1 MKFLQ
6 SIRLYAAEISLIA
19 ALVAAIGFFG
29 YLGYG
34 LVDPATNNPNFSG
47 EQALLYVARQME
59 FGPRA
64 TGSQNSLAMSDWL
77 IEELGKL
84 GWSVYIQP
92 FRVTDADLPA
102 RNIIA
107 VRGEGPTALLA
118 TGYDTRLFADQDRN
132 SERTSQPV
140 PGANDGASGT
150 AVLLE
155 LARTLD
161 VAGSGHEVCLV
172 FFDAGKNDQ
181 LPDWDEDLGKRYF
194 VDQLGALPRCGD
206 PQFAIVL
213 DGIGDTDQRIFRPQP
228 GDAAL
233 TNALWAVAAELDY
246 QRWIIN
252 RLGDMSANTQ
262 SPFLEAGIPS
272 IEIFDANYAHRQTTA
287 DTLDKVSAE
296 SLHRIGR
303 MLEIWLEAGARF

>member
-19 ALVAAIGFFG
+19 ALVAAISFFG

-34 LVDPATNNPNFSG
+34 LVDPATNNPSFSG
-47 EQALLYVARQME
+47 EQALLYVARQVE
-59 FGPRA
+59 YGPRI
-64 TGSQNSLAMSDWL
+64 TGSQSSVAMSDWL

-84 GWSVYIQP
+84 GWAVYIQP
-92 FRVTDADLPA
+92 FRVTDADLSA

-118 TGYDTRLFADQDRN
+118 TSYDTRIFADQDRN
-132 SERTSQPV
+132 PDRASQPV

-155 LARTLD
+155 LARTLN
-161 VAGSGHEVCLV
+161 VEESGHEVCLV
-172 FFDAGKNDQ
+172 FFDAGRNAQ
-181 LPDWDEDLGKRYF
+181 IPEWDHDLGKRYF
-194 VDQLGALPRCGD
+194 VEQIDALPRCGD
-206 PQFAIVL
+206 PQFAIVI
-213 DGIGDTDQRIFRPQP
+213 DGVGDTDQRIFRPQP

-233 TNALWAVAAELDY
+233 TSALWGVAAELGYD
-246 QRWIIN
+246 RWIVN
-252 RLGDMSANTQ
+252 RLPETSENT
-262 SPFLEAGIPS
+262 PNPILEAGMRS
-272 IEIFDANYAHRQTTA
+272 IEIFDVNYPHRHTTA
-287 DTLDKVSAE
+287 DTLDKVSAQ

-303 MLEIWLEAGARF
+303 MLEVWLEAGARY

>member
-1 MKFLQ
+1 VKFFQ

-34 LVDPATNNPNFSG
+34 LVDPATNNPSFSG

-59 FGPRA
+59 FGPRT
-64 TGSQNSLAMSDWL
+64 TGGQNSVAMSDWL

-92 FRVTDADLPA
+92 FRVTDAGLPA

-155 LARTLD
+155 LARALD
-161 VAGSGHEVCLV
+161 VASSGHEICLV
-172 FFDAGKNDQ
+172 FFDAGKNEEI
-181 LPDWDEDLGKRYF
+181 PDWDGNLGKRYF
-194 VDQLGALPRCGD
+194 VEQLGALPRCGD
-206 PQFAIVL
+206 PQFAIVI

-228 GDAAL
+228 GDTAL
-233 TNALWAVAAELDY
+233 TNALWGVAAELGY
-246 QRWIIN
+246 ERWIIN
-252 RLGDMSANTQ
+252 RLPDTSTNTQ
-262 SPFLEAGIPS
+262 GPFLEAGIRS